1 MNIAKAMIQES
12 TMSTISTASSAIKR
26 TNKRYWIVVMLF
38 IVTSFNYGDRA
49 TLSIAGTSMAEDIGL
64 DPVGM
69 GYIFSAFSW
78 AYVIGQIPGGWLLDR
93 FGSKRVYFWSIFIW
107 SLFTLLQGFVDLFSG
122 FGIVMALFAL
132 RFLVGLAEAPS
143 FPGNSRIVAAWF
155 PAHERGTAVAIFN
168 SAQYFATV
176 IFAPIM
182 GWLTHAVG
190 WSHVFFFM
198 GGLGIILS
206 FIWLKVL
213 HDPKDHPSINQAELD
228 YIEAGGALINM
239 DQKQEKQ
246 TKVKGEKWFQIKQL
260 LRSRMMVG
268 VYIGQYCING
278 LTYFFITWFPVYLV
292 QARGMSILK
301 AGFVASVPAICGFI
315 GGVLGG
321 VISDYLMRRTQSL
334 TFARKTPI
342 VLGMLLSMSMI
353 FCNYVETEWMVVG
366 IMAAAF
372 FGKGLGALG
381 WAVMADTA
389 PKEISG
395 LSGGLFNMFGN
406 ISGIVTPIAIGYII
420 GTTGSFN
427 GALVYVGIHALLAV
441 ASYLFI
447 VGDIKRIELKPMAK
461 ASRQ

>member
-1 MNIAKAMIQES
+1 
-12 TMSTISTASSAIKR
+12 MSTISTASSAIKR

>member
-1 MNIAKAMIQES
+1 
-12 TMSTISTASSAIKR
+12 MSIISTDSSITKR

-49 TLSIAGTSMAEDIGL
+49 TLSIAGTSMAQDIGL

-107 SLFTLLQGFVDLFSG
+107 SLFTLLQGLVDIFSG
-122 FGIVMALFAL
+122 FGIVVALFAL

-182 GWLTHAVG
+182 GWLTHAIG
-190 WSHVFFFM
+190 WHYVFFFM
-198 GGLGIILS
+198 GGGGIILS
-206 FIWLKVL
+206 FVWLKVL
-213 HDPKDHPSINQAELD
+213 HNPKDHPGINQAELD
-228 YIEAGGALINM
+228 YIEAGGALVDM
-239 DQKQEKQ
+239 DQKQEK
-246 TKVKGEKWFQIKQL
+246 KAKIKGEKWHQIKQL
-260 LRSRMMVG
+260 LQSRMMVG
-268 VYIGQYCING
+268 VYIGQYCINA

-301 AGFVASVPAICGFI
+301 AGFIASVPAICGFV

-447 VGDIKRIELKPMAK
+447 VGDIKRIELKPL
-461 ASRQ
+461 ASGKP

>member
-1 MNIAKAMIQES
+1 
-12 TMSTISTASSAIKR
+12 MSTISTASSAIKR

-49 TLSIAGTSMAEDIGL
+49 TLSIAGTSMAQDIGL

-107 SLFTLLQGFVDLFSG
+107 SLFTLLQGFVDIFSG
-122 FGIVMALFAL
+122 FGIVIALFAL

-239 DQKQEKQ
+239 DQKQKKQ
-246 TKVKGEKWFQIKQL
+246 QQIKGEKWFQIKQL
-260 LRSRMMVG
+260 LQSRMMVG
-268 VYIGQYCING
+268 VYIGQYCINAM
-278 LTYFFITWFPVYLV
+278 TYFFITWFPVYLV

-353 FCNYVETEWMVVG
+353 FCNYVDTEWMVVG

-427 GALVYVGIHALLAV
+427 GALIYVGIHAFLAV

-447 VGDIKRIELKPMAK
+447 VGEIKRIELKPMM
-461 ASRQ
+461 RNGR

>member
-1 MNIAKAMIQES
+1 MD
-12 TMSTISTASSAIKR
+12 TMTSTAGSLVKR

-49 TLSIAGTSMAEDIGL
+49 TLSIAGSAMSKEIGL
-64 DPVGM
+64 NAIDM

-107 SLFTLLQGFVDLFSG
+107 SLFTLLQGFVGIFSG
-122 FGIVMALFAL
+122 AGIVISLFML
-132 RFLVGLAEAPS
+132 RFLVGLAESPS

-155 PAHERGTAVAIFN
+155 PAQERGTAVSIFN

-198 GGLGIILS
+198 GGLGIVLS
-206 FIWLKVL
+206 FVWQKSI
-213 HDPKDHPSINQAELD
+213 HDPKDYPGINQAELD
-228 YIEAGGALINM
+228 YMESGGALINI
-239 DQKQEKQ
+239 DVKNNKSVA
-246 TKVKGEKWFQIKQL
+246 VKGEKWKQIKQL
-260 LRSRMMVG
+260 LASRMMIG
-268 VYIGQYCING
+268 VYLGQYCINA

-292 QARGMSILK
+292 QERGMSILK
-301 AGFVASVPAICGFI
+301 AGVLASVPAICGFL

-321 VISDYLMRRTQSL
+321 VISDLLLRKTKSL
-334 TFARKTPI
+334 TFARKAPI
-342 VLGMLLSMSMI
+342 VIGMFLSMSMI
-353 FCNYVETEWMVVG
+353 FCNYINTEWMVVG
-366 IMAAAF
+366 VMAFAF

-395 LSGGLFNMFGN
+395 LSGGLFNTFGN

-420 GTTGSFN
+420 GITGSFK
-427 GALVYVGIHALLAV
+427 GALVYVGIHALVAV
-441 ASYLFI
+441 CSYLFI
-447 VGDIKRIELKPMAK
+447 VKDIKRIVLKPIN
-461 ASRQ
+461 